1 MESLPQTE
9 NADTGARGISEILAK
24 ANRADLPAMRTSLSF
39 LTSAGAQLATALQ
52 RRNQEYDEALAALSM
67 LPPEWVQAA
76 RSGQALPDLR
86 LLRSELE
93 QAKEQSAHLEAQL
106 AERGQLVQA
115 LQAQLDAAAAAKS
128 QTEAELASL
137 EEQMNALS
145 VELQQSVAEDE
156 AAASPT
162 GDEAAGTETRAIEAS
177 AR

>member
-137 EEQMNALS
+137 EEQMDALS
-145 VELQQSVAEDE
+145 VELQQSLAEDE
-156 AAASPT
+156 AAASS
-162 GDEAAGTETRAIEAS
+162 D
-177 AR
+177 